1 MRSRLLVFVT
11 LTVVLAACVTINV
24 YFPEAAIKD
33 LSEQIEEEIRTQA
46 EEEAGADADPDESE
60 EAAEES
66 AVRGGGLGLLF
77 GVTPAHAQDVPSP
90 HVSNPAIRKIID
102 SRAGRLPE
110 VQKYKRLGAVGENN
124 KGLLEVIKL
133 DAVTDL
139 RERAAVQRVV
149 KAENADRETL
159 YKEIAAAEGVDHSQI
174 PRIRE
179 TYAETLRKNA
189 RSGDWIQSPGGEWK
203 QKK

>member
-1 MRSRLLVFVT
+1 MRSRLLVLVT

-46 EEEAGADADPDESE
+46 EEEAGAAEDPDEPE
-60 EAAEES
+60 QAVEES

-90 HVSNPAIRKIID
+90 QVSNPAIRKIID

-110 VQKYKRLGAVGENN
+110 VQKYKSLGAVGENN
-124 KGLLEVIKL
+124 NGLLEVIKL

-139 RERAAVQRVV
+139 RERAAAQRVV

-189 RSGDWIQSPGGEWK
+189 RRGDWIQSPGGEWK